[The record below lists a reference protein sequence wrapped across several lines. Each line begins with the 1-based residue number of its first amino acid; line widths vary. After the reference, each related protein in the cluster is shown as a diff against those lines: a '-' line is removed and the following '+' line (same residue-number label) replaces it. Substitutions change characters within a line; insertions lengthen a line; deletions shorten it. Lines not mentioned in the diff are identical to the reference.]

1 MLVNYFRQN
10 QPVVLFALLPVV
22 LLLWPG
28 GGPPPAGTLALEPS
42 GMPLYRAFVGL
53 CPPGSW
59 TLHGLGLCLVI
70 GVALQLNYTMNASE
84 LFARRNFLPALLL
97 PLLLAL
103 FTRGSAPEPALVGM
117 PFVLWAVRRL
127 WASQSDHRVIG
138 PLFDAGLLIGLASLC
153 YLPYVFLVVVFWS
166 SISVMRPFHWREYL
180 MPLLGAGV
188 VLGLTWS
195 MAHLWHVW
203 PWEPVSSFMKPLQA
217 IQLLPAPHWFWRILL
232 LLVALAFLVAT
243 VPVFAAGYARGIMRE
258 KNTRASFLAFSFAFG
273 LLASFSWLLR
283 ETIPPVL
290 IALPFAVLFSW
301 PLLQAK
307 RTAWAE
313 LGVLALLLLGLWARW
328 A

>member
-10 QPVVLFALLPVV
+10 QPVVLFALLPLV

-28 GGPPPAGTLALEPS
+28 AAAPPWETLALEPS
-42 GMPLYRAFVGL
+42 GMPLYHAFRSL

-59 TLHGLGLCLVI
+59 SLHVLGLLLVL

-97 PLLLAL
+97 LVLLSL
-103 FTRGSAPEPALVGM
+103 FTRGLAPEPALVGM
-117 PFVLWAVRRL
+117 PFVLWAIRRL
-127 WASQSDHRVIG
+127 WASQGDHRVIG
-138 PLFDAGLLIGLASLC
+138 PLFDAGLLIGLAALC

-180 MPLLGAGV
+180 MPVLGAFAI
-188 VLGLTWS
+188 LALAWS
-195 MAHLWHVW
+195 ITFLWHPW
-203 PWEPVSSFMKPLQA
+203 PWEPVSAFLKPLQPV
-217 IQLLPAPHWFWRILL
+217 QLLPAPHWLWRILL
-232 LLVALAFLVAT
+232 LLVGLAFLVAT
-243 VPVFAAGYARGIMRE
+243 VPVFASGYARGIMRE

-273 LLASFSWLLR
+273 LLAGFSWLLR
-283 ETIPPVL
+283 GTIPPVL

-307 RTAWAE
+307 RTTWAE
-313 LGVLALLLLGLWARW
+313 LGVLGLLLLGLWARW